1 MLTRA
6 RQLLEQ
12 MQRKAIEP
20 NDTTYSAAISA
31 CELSCDLQCSCAS
44 VDEAHSFDEA
54 VEVSELR
61 LILWTRL
68 LSYLRLILYG
78 GSHEPSLE
86 LANLGETEVWWFAIT
101 YVITSLDVS
110 DASGRMRSAS

>member
-1 MLTRA
+1 MLAMLTRA
-6 RQLLEQ
+6 RQLSEQ

-54 VEVSELR
+54 VELSELR
-61 LILWTRL
+61 LILLTRL
-68 LSYLRLILYG
+68 LSYLRLIL
-78 GSHEPSLE
+78 
-86 LANLGETEVWWFAIT
+86 LA
-101 YVITSLDVS
+101 
-110 DASGRMRSAS
+110 R